1 MGKIPMILEIELTVD
16 QAEDKIGVRKESC
29 GDPRNG
35 SPRLD
40 LFVLDGLR
48 DDRSRESMGE
58 AVHTLYVTSCIPL
71 PQPHRIRRFLT
82 FSSNGLR
89 WMKGRFRP

>member
-1 MGKIPMILEIELTVD
+1 MGKIPVILEIELTVD
-16 QAEDKIGVRKESC
+16 KAEDKIGVWKESC

-48 DDRSRESMGE
+48 YDRSRESVRE
-58 AVHTLYVTSCIPL
+58 AVHTIYGNSLHTKIATP
-71 PQPHRIRRFLT
+71 
-82 FSSNGLR
+82 
-89 WMKGRFRP
+89 